1 MTKNLVN
8 QIYHKEIESEICL
21 DQAMIDKM
29 NLPNNQNI
37 NFSFSNNNLNNSVND
52 NNNQNSFFQT
62 NILLNSLQEFFKYYD
77 GKKIFAKKRFII
89 SFNELFLLLSESILS
104 QEKIDSIMYNTKDN
118 NIINIKEINQKYLN
132 DLSYKIFS
140 FNTMNYESGNDYDN
154 TNYDDN
160 HRDNDNNNDTFNIKP
175 KKIKKSNIS
184 PYNFK
189 FQNTS
194 KIKAS
199 FNNSQVYIL
208 PNHFKNEI
216 NTIFDNIYNKIFIK
230 NNISSH
236 HLKKSKK
243 KVSKINRKKELSQR
257 SKTKNK
263 IYNEDR
269 SRSDIINRKNK
280 SSLNTSKSSIN
291 LKKNRIYNNSSNNS
305 SIISSNSL
313 NYLTNKSTKNKSN
326 SNNKKSFN
334 KKKCSKKKEKLKKSN
349 TYRNI
354 KTSKNSD
361 KDLLKSSDIFLA
373 CESINKITK
382 TGNKKLFSKKNKM
395 RHIESIDNTSFI
407 KKKHKSVRIKN
418 VYNSSEVTDL
428 VGCKD
433 LKLNNGIK
441 KIIISYTHK
450 PSDFVNKLVVTGQK
464 CVDDFEE
471 LNEDYAK
478 LKKSK
483 KI

>member
-1 MTKNLVN
+1 MSKKLVN
-8 QIYHKEIESEICL
+8 QVYHKEIESEICL
-21 DQAMIDKM
+21 DQGMIDKM

-37 NFSFSNNNLNNSVND
+37 NFSFSNNNVNNSVND
-52 NNNQNSFFQT
+52 NDNQNSIFQT

-77 GKKIFAKKRFII
+77 EKKIFVKKRFII
-89 SFNELFLLLSESILS
+89 SFNELFLLLNDSILS
-104 QEKIDSIMYNTKDN
+104 QEKIDSIMYNYKDN
-118 NIINIKEINQKYLN
+118 NIIKIKEINQKYLN

-140 FNTMNYESGNDYDN
+140 FNTMNYESGNDNENVY
-154 TNYDDN
+154 
-160 HRDNDNNNDTFNIKP
+160 DNDNNNDMFNIKP
-175 KKIKKSNIS
+175 KKIIKSNIS

-230 NNISSH
+230 NNNSSH

-243 KVSKINRKKELSQR
+243 KNSKINKKKDLSQS
-257 SKTKNK
+257 SKTKIKNKNK
-263 IYNEDR
+263 INNDNRNR
-269 SRSDIINRKNK
+269 SAIINRKNK
-280 SSLNTSKSSIN
+280 SSLNTSKSSVN

-305 SIISSNSL
+305 SILSNNSI
-313 NYLTNKSTKNKSN
+313 NYLTNKSTNNKSI

-334 KKKCSKKKEKLKKSN
+334 KKKFSKKKESLKKSN
-349 TYRNI
+349 TYRSI
-354 KTSKNSD
+354 KTSKNND

-373 CESINKITK
+373 CESINEIKK

-395 RHIESIDNTSFI
+395 RQIDSIDNNSFI
-407 KKKHKSVRIKN
+407 KKKHKSVGLKK
-418 VYNSSEVTDL
+418 VYNSSEVPDL
-428 VGCKD
+428 VGCNN

-450 PSDFVNKLVVTGQK
+450 PSDFVNKLVITGQK

-471 LNEDYAK
+471 LNEDYTK

>member
-29 NLPNNQNI
+29 NLPNNQNV
-37 NFSFSNNNLNNSVND
+37 NFSFSNNNLNNSVNGND
-52 NNNQNSFFQT
+52 NPNSFLQT

-77 GKKIFAKKRFII
+77 EKQIFLKKRFII

-104 QEKIDSIMYNTKDN
+104 QEKIDNIMYNSKDN
-118 NIINIKEINQKYLN
+118 NIVNIKEINQKYLN
-132 DLSYKIFS
+132 DLSYKIFT
-140 FNTMNYESGNDYDN
+140 FNTMNYE
-154 TNYDDN
+154 
-160 HRDNDNNNDTFNIKP
+160 NNNDNANIFENNNDNYNNNDMFNINP
-175 KKIKKSNIS
+175 KKKIKSNIS

-189 FQNTS
+189 LQNTS

-230 NNISSH
+230 NNNLSR

-243 KVSKINRKKELSQR
+243 KTNKINKKKELSQS

-263 IYNEDR
+263 IYNNDR
-269 SRSDIINRKNK
+269 NRSVILNRKNK
-280 SSLNTSKSSIN
+280 SPLNASKSSIN
-291 LKKNRIYNNSSNNS
+291 LKKNRINNFSSNNS
-305 SIISSNSL
+305 SIISNNSI
-313 NYLTNKSTKNKSN
+313 NYLTNKSINNKSF
-326 SNNKKSFN
+326 SKNKKSFN
-334 KKKCSKKKEKLKKSN
+334 KKKISKKKETLKKSN
-349 TYRNI
+349 TYRSI

-361 KDLLKSSDIFLA
+361 KDLLQSSDIFLA
-373 CESINKITK
+373 CESINKIKK
-382 TGNKKLFSKKNKM
+382 TQNKNFFSKKNKM
-395 RHIESIDNTSFI
+395 RSLDNNSFI
-407 KKKHKSVRIKN
+407 KNKNKTVGLKN
-418 VYNSSEVTDL
+418 VYNSSEVIDL
-428 VGCKD
+428 VGCND
-433 LKLNNGIK
+433 LRLNNGIK

-471 LNEDYAK
+471 LNEDFAK
-478 LKKSK
+478 TKKSK
-483 KI
+483 KN